1 MENAQQRPSP
11 IDATER
17 NALLDVIRGF
27 ALSGVFLS
35 NVYMWMSGAAFLP
48 NEDTGPS
55 TMPKVIDILF
65 STIVSG
71 KFMTMFTFLFGLGL
85 AMQFSRAAER
95 MDSASKR
102 YVRRCATLVLL
113 GVLHLV
119 FLWYGDITHQYA
131 LIGLLVLL
139 FRTRS
144 TKTVIVWGLVLTLF
158 AVPVGIWAQF
168 VLPRLLKSPEV
179 AQAAMSA
186 MRENNEAYNRTVI
199 EAFQGHSYLAIVRT
213 NLSVYWHHFVTPVIA
228 SYHVGTFGNFLLGL
242 AVGRLGWL
250 QDVPTHR
257 RAFRRL
263 FGWGLLAAIL
273 PLGIALALVK
283 ITGGGNPQQ
292 PPLVM
297 PIVMPVL
304 RNVQTLAAAVVY
316 MAAIALL
323 YQRNFFRRLLSMFA
337 PVGRMAVSNYFAQS
351 AIGLFVFCGIGL
363 GHMGDQRLRWTV
375 VMPVVVFTVQMIISW
390 LWLRHFRFG
399 PVEWVSRSLTYGKL
413 QPMRIVKGEPAPV
426 KDDESHSEGSS

>member
-1 MENAQQRPSP
+1 MENAQQRPTP
-11 IDATER
+11 IDTTER

-27 ALSGVFLS
+27 ALSGVFFA
-35 NVYMWMSGAAFLP
+35 NVYMWMSGAVFLP
-48 NEDTGPS
+48 EDTGSS
-55 TMPKVIDILF
+55 TMPKPIE
-65 STIVSG
+65 IVLGTFVFG

-85 AMQFSRAAER
+85 AVQFSRATER

-102 YVRRCATLVLL
+102 YVRRCAALVLL

-139 FRTRS
+139 FRTRT
-144 TKTVIVWGLVLTLF
+144 TKTVVVWGLVLALF
-158 AVPVGIWAQF
+158 AVPVGMWIQF
-168 VLPRLLKSPEV
+168 VLPRLTSPDA
-179 AQAAMSA
+179 AQAAMDA
-186 MRENNEAYNRTVI
+186 WKAKDEAFNRTAL
-199 EAFQGHSYLAIVRT
+199 EAFRGTSYLAVVRA
-213 NLSVYWHHFVTPVIA
+213 NLSVYWHHFVSPVIA
-228 SYHVGTFGNFLLGL
+228 SYHVSTLGNFLLGL

-273 PLGIALALVK
+273 PLGIVFGLVK
-283 ITGGGNPQQ
+283 LTGGGTPQQ
-292 PPLVM
+292 PPPLAM
-297 PIVMPVL
+297 AIAMPVI

-316 MAAIALL
+316 MSAIALL
-323 YQRNFFRRLLSMFA
+323 FQRNFFRRLLSIFA

-351 AIGLFVFCGIGL
+351 AIGVFVFYGIGL
-363 GHMGDQRLRWTV
+363 GHIGDLRPRWTV
-375 VMPVVVFTVQMIISW
+375 VMPMVMFTVQMILSW

-413 QPMRIVKGEPAPV
+413 QPMRIKKGEPAAVTDNKSP
-426 KDDESHSEGSS
+426 SEGSS